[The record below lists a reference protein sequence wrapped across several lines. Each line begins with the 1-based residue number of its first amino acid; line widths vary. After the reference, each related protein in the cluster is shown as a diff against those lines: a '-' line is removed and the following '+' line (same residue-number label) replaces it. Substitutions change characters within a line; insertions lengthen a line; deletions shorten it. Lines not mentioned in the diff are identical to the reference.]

1 MADTSQPDYELKADL
16 LFLPFAQHL
25 VAKHDALLLDHGP
38 DEQVGNVL
46 QALRRVDKV
55 TGFAPVTELE
65 VDLAGFGTAPIVFV
79 TEQDEYLLLSDL
91 AEALGWPLHEA
102 HAWAELQHGYAIRD
116 QRDHDEERGDGR
128 LGWEC
133 LLDYVD
139 LHLCLIEDDP
149 EARPDAGGRRWAH
162 SGDWLISKD
171 RLPALL
177 LSSPWAKEYMD
188 NTLPA
193 FGHAMREIWGDKL
206 KDIPTVTADGTP
218 TGGNAYD
225 DMFTTD
231 GLTKDEALR
240 RARRGPAIGDGD
252 S

>member
-1 MADTSQPDYELKADL
+1 M
-16 LFLPFAQHL
+16 
-25 VAKHDALLLDHGP
+25 
-38 DEQVGNVL
+38 
-46 QALRRVDKV
+46 
-55 TGFAPVTELE
+55 
-65 VDLAGFGTAPIVFV
+65 
-79 TEQDEYLLLSDL
+79 
-91 AEALGWPLHEA
+91 
-102 HAWAELQHGYAIRD
+102 
-116 QRDHDEERGDGR
+116 
-128 LGWEC
+128 
-133 LLDYVD
+133 
-139 LHLCLIEDDP
+139 
-149 EARPDAGGRRWAH
+149 
-162 SGDWLISKD
+162 
-171 RLPALL
+171 
-177 LSSPWAKEYMD
+177 SSPWAKEYMD